1 MLSEGYLSFSCGNTV
16 MFVKED
22 GVNEWWYDQTMVWVA
37 LCFKY
42 ELNEL
47 NLPIRLHRRN
57 DSKIRP

>member
-1 MLSEGYLSFSCGNTV
+1 